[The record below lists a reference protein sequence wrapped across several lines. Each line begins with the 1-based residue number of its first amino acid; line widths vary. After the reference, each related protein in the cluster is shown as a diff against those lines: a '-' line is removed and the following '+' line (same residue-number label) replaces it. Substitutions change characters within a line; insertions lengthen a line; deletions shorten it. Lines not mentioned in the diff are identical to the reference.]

1 MERIN
6 DRLVSW
12 ASLLDD
18 QTRQQAIT
26 SAEIDFIYPHIAL
39 MPDAHLGYGATVGS
53 VIPTLGAVMPA
64 AVGVDIGCG
73 MTAVQT
79 QFTYTD
85 LTSDLTKVRE
95 EIERSIPGSAGRY
108 NRKILPSAA
117 PRVDELEELAVA
129 ENVDPHAFDKN
140 WRLQLGTLGGGNH
153 FIEIWLDETDK
164 VWTFL

>member
-53 VIPTLGAVMPA
+53 VIPILGAVMPA

-79 QFTYTD
+79 QFKYTD
-85 LTSDLTKVRE
+85 LPSNLTKLRE
-95 EIERSIPGSAGRY
+95 EIERSIPVSAGRY
-108 NRKILPSAA
+108 NRKILPRDRKSTRLNSSHVAISY
-117 PRVDELEELAVA
+117 AVFCLKKKI
-129 ENVDPHAFDKN
+129 VSH
-140 WRLQLGTLGGGNH
+140 
-153 FIEIWLDETDK
+153 
-164 VWTFL
+164 